1 MRKLNVTEN
10 LVGFPPGETLN
21 LQVRT
26 WVVDARRIEG
36 LRAQGVGWK
45 AISRGGLGSERSIGS
60 PEMVCPSP
68 KQKSSNRSG
77 RQSGFHPGGKPGVR
91 LIASSGL
98 PPHISPTANT

>member
-10 LVGFPPGETLN
+10 LVGFPLGETLN

-45 AISRGGLGSERSIGS
+45 AISREMGIG
-60 PEMVCPSP
+60 V
-68 KQKSSNRSG
+68 G
-77 RQSGFHPGGKPGVR
+77 TLYR
-91 LIASSGL
+91 LARDGMSV
-98 PPHISPTANT
+98 AQAKVE